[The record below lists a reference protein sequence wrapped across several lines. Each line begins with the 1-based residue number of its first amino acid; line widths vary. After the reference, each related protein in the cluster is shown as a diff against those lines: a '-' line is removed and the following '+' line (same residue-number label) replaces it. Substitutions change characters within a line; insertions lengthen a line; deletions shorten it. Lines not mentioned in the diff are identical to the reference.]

1 MTASVLNKGFSSKHN
16 HTASFFTHANTSPQQ
31 NTSSGG
37 TLLLNTG
44 GAARQTQRGN
54 LSQGMYLKMDD
65 LTEIMDQL
73 NLEND
78 HEMKKIIDNGKS
90 YNRKF
95 PILNKQS
102 QRLPKNFLFGLIS
115 DNIRLKI

>member
-1 MTASVLNKGFSSKHN
+1 M
-16 HTASFFTHANTSPQQ
+16 
-31 NTSSGG
+31 
-37 TLLLNTG
+37 NTG

-54 LSQGMYLKMDD
+54 LRQGMYLKMDD

-90 YNRKF
+90 YNKKF